1 MRLILPLLLLT
12 LLYGCQK
19 DESMTGSDEG
29 EAVNLTISLMTPRIE
44 ISTRGVSD
52 DPHNKKNEWT
62 DWQKAIDGRFIYRV
76 SLFLVEKT
84 TNKLVA
90 IRDIYNGSPH
100 ITDADSEY
108 GENAFRNNG
117 EIDTDANEGTEAVFT
132 FKYDH
137 PRHGEIEKLRRGEFR
152 LIVVANYS
160 DYTYDENTYT
170 EEENSDGLKMSKL
183 IDDIKKEFF
192 DITSGKGVDNFLA
205 KYNEFYTFK
214 QYSSDGNL
222 CSKDKPQM
230 LSLVKDISLHPG
242 DNHINAELIR
252 TYSRIRIELKNN
264 SSSCYLRVKGLSFP
278 DAFAQSSA
286 YVFDDPDNPDAKYDL
301 DKDYIIPENN
311 NAITQ
316 FIGTETTP
324 YDIEPSTSRVIFDA
338 YILESKNGDNGY
350 KYKLNFELGTYSGEG
365 NSGTF
370 TVKTYALAPEIEN
383 EPMTLDEIEKC
394 YTENVPDKEKYIIIK
409 NTSSGKFIQSYYDVD
424 GSKYFFY
431 QGPKTIQELSEKLY
445 DSYLWN
451 FLYNKDEDGFYIYN
465 TGTGLYVK
473 APENNNNTGTTSLIQ
488 YKGDSRFTLTSHK
501 NGGFHIFGNGT
512 YLNNWAN
519 NGTHLGGWNEENDKN
534 SAFNFYKA
542 IPGGT
547 AETSFNENIILET
560 IDPVTAQVFP
570 VSAIKRNDF
579 INILVTT
586 SFDEMNGDLLFE
598 VVPWEKKS
606 GEIEFN

>member
-19 DESMTGSDEG
+19 DESMTGSDED

-90 IRDIYNGSPH
+90 IRDIYKDSPH
-100 ITDADSEY
+100 ITDASSEY
-108 GENAFRNNG
+108 GANAFCNNG
-117 EIDTDANEGTEAVFT
+117 EIDTYAKEGTEAVFT

-160 DYTYDENTYT
+160 DCTYNENTYT
-170 EEENSDGLKMSKL
+170 EEANSDGLKMSEL
-183 IDDIKKEFF
+183 IAGIKEEF
-192 DITSGKGVDNFLA
+192 DITSGKGVDNFLTN
-205 KYNEFYTFK
+205 YNNFYTFK
-214 QYSSDGNL
+214 QYSSTGNL
-222 CSKDKPQM
+222 CSKVKPQI

-264 SSSCYLRVKGLSFP
+264 SSSCYLRLKGLSFP

-286 YVFDDPDNPDAKYDL
+286 YVFDDPDNPEAKYGL
-301 DKDYIIPENN
+301 DKANIIPEND

-324 YDIEPSTSRVIFDA
+324 YDIAPSTSGVIFDA

-370 TVKTYALAPEIEN
+370 TVKTYALAPEIQN
-383 EPMTLDEIEKC
+383 EPMTSEEIAEC
-394 YTENVPDKEKYIIIK
+394 YTINVPDETKYIIIK
-409 NTSSGKFIQSYYDVD
+409 NNSSGKFIQSYELDGNEYLYQ
-424 GSKYFFY
+424 GSKN
-431 QGPKTIQELSEKLY
+431 IQQLSESL
-445 DSYLWN
+445 DNSYLWN
-451 FLYNKDEDGFYIYN
+451 FYDNNDNGFYIYN
-465 TGTGLYVK
+465 TGSGHCVK
-473 APENNNNTGTTSLIQ
+473 APDNNTGTTSLITQ
-488 YKGDSRFTLTSHK
+488 YTEASRFKLTNHT
-501 NGGFHIFGNGT
+501 NGGFHISGNST

-519 NGTHLGGWNEENDKN
+519 NGTHLGGWDEENDKN

-598 VVPWEKKS
+598 VVPWGEKS